1 MALEPANISF
11 LIGSGTTVLGT
22 LLGVLITNGFQIWR
36 DRSQWQKQQELERK
50 RWERD
55 KLLEIYTNCISSIT
69 AYLQSGRPS
78 APDPTSPFP
87 TGLYGSGIVYDSGLY
102 GQAEAW
108 LTLLLIYHPAKETQ
122 EYTDFEKE
130 VKALD
135 QSPAQLRQLLDKIVV
150 LARTDSRLFALTST
164 GAALSASI
172 STPQIVSSIH
182 PQSGQSQ
189 CTTAL

>member
-1 MALEPANISF
+1 MALEPASVIF
-11 LIGSGTTVLGT
+11 LIGSGIGSGTTV
-22 LLGVLITNGFQIWR
+22 LGVLITNGFQIWR

-69 AYLQSGRPS
+69 AYLQSERFVT
-78 APDPTSPFP
+78 PDPSDIFCN
-87 TGLYGSGIVYDSGLY
+87 GRIAYDLGLY
-102 GQAEAW
+102 GQAKSAM
-108 LTLLLIYHPAKETQ
+108 LLLLICHPAKETQ

-130 VKALD
+130 VKALN
-135 QSPAQLRQLLDKIVV
+135 QTPAQLRQLLDKIVV
-150 LARTDSRLFALTST
+150 LASTDSRLLALTST

-172 STPQIVSSIH
+172 STPQIVSSIQPH
-182 PQSGQSQ
+182 EQSQ